1 MASVLELDR
10 SARKT
15 TVRRH
20 QKFRC
25 RWLEGERDLLV
36 YLPPGYEES
45 PRRRYPVFYLQD
57 GQNLFDP
64 ATAFIRGRDWRA
76 DVTADRLI
84 RARAIEPLILV
95 GIEHGGER
103 RLDEFTPTEDRRRG
117 GGGKADLYGRAL
129 VEEIIPFINFH
140 YRARAGREH
149 VALGGSSLG
158 GLASLYLGLKYPRVF
173 GMLAVLSPSVWW
185 DDRVILKHVA
195 GLRSRPQ
202 TSIWLDSG
210 TLEGDQELVHIRQLR
225 DALARKGWVTGED
238 LHYAEVRG
246 ARHEERAWGRRFGA
260 VLRYLFPR

>member
-1 MASVLELDR
+1 MAPVLELDR

-25 RWLEGERDLLV
+25 RWIEGERDLLV

-64 ATAFIRGRDWRA
+64 ATAFVRGHDWRA

-103 RLDEFTPTEDRRRG
+103 RLDEFTPTQDRRRG
-117 GGGKADLYGRAL
+117 GGGGADLYGRSL

-140 YRARAGREH
+140 YRARPGREH

-158 GLASLYLGLKYPRVF
+158 ALVSLYLGLKYPRVF
-173 GMLAVLSPSVWW
+173 GKLALLSPSVWW
-185 DDRVILKHVA
+185 DGKVILKHVA

-202 TSIWLDSG
+202 TSIWLDVG
-210 TLEGDQELVHIRQLR
+210 TCEGDRELQQVAQLR
-225 DALARKGWVTGED
+225 DALVRKGWVLGED
-238 LHYAEVRG
+238 LHYAQVRG
-246 ARHEERAWGRRFGA
+246 AHHEERAWGRRFGA